1 MLTSNGASCVITKP
15 TRVTPNSSS
24 LIDHILTNDM
34 NNTIHPGVIQTDLLS
49 DHYPVF
55 CVLSKN
61 VGFLNHK
68 QVPAKPRLEI
78 IQILLLDRFKLIK
91 TTN

>member
-1 MLTSNGASCVITKP
+1 MTS
-15 TRVTPNSSS
+15 NSSS
-24 LIDHILTNDM
+24 LIDHILTNDI

-61 VGFLNHK
+61 VRFHNQKQATVKPLYRDHTNFTPESCKVDLN
-68 QVPAKPRLEI
+68 AN
-78 IQILLLDRFKLIK
+78 QIKFIENDLS
-91 TTN
+91 TAST

>member
-1 MLTSNGASCVITKP
+1 MTS
-15 TRVTPNSSS
+15 NSSS
-24 LIDHILTNDM
+24 LTDHILTNDI

-61 VGFLNHK
+61 LHFHYQKQATIKPTYRDHTNFTPESFKVDLN
-68 QVPAKPRLEI
+68 AN
-78 IQILLLDRFKLIK
+78 LIK
-91 TTN
+91 FIENDLSTATT